1 MMSVSSK
8 RLKYLA
14 VSQNRKLAYSET
26 GRAYIGLEDI
36 ESWTGR
42 LLPGE
47 RAEPEGT
54 VSLYEAGDVLFGK
67 LRPYLAKVHLAEE
80 AGTCSTEALVLRPQR
95 SLHPAYLKYV
105 LLDPK
110 RIDEINASTFG
121 AQMPRA
127 SWEFIG
133 NRKILG
139 SVDE

>member
-1 MMSVSSK
+1 MPASSK
-8 RLKYLA
+8 RLKYSA
-14 VSQNRKLAYSET
+14 ISQNRKLAYSET
-26 GRAYIGLEDI
+26 DRAYIGLEDI

-54 VSLYEAGDVLFGK
+54 VSIYEVGDVLFGK

-80 AGTCSTEALVLRPQR
+80 AGACSTEALVLRPQR

-121 AQMPRA
+121 AQCRA
-127 SWEFIG
+127 HHGTS
-133 NRKILG
+133 
-139 SVDE
+139 